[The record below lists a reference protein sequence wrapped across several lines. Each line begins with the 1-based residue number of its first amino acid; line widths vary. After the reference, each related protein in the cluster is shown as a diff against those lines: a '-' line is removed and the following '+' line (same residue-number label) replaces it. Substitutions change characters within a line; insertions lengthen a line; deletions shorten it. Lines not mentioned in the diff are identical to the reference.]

1 MMSKEQNMR
10 CNFRKAIK
18 AKVAFLIMILSALGC
33 SRSGSKDY
41 PIRPVPF
48 TDVKMTDH
56 FWRPRMETNRAVTIR
71 HAFQKC
77 EETGRLD
84 NFALAGGLIKGEQKG
99 IYPFDDTDVYKTLEG
114 ASYALMV
121 NPDPALEAYMD
132 SVITLVAAA
141 QEDDGYLY
149 TARTNKAERL
159 KNWFGEN
166 RWEKLDGS
174 HELYNA
180 GHLFEA
186 AAAHYRATG
195 KRNLLDV
202 ALQCADLIDKTFG
215 PGKLQ
220 KPPGHQVIEMGL
232 VKLYRVTGEERYL
245 KLSKFFLD
253 VRGKPLDGRKLN
265 GEYNQDHE
273 PVLQQDEAVGHAV
286 RAGYMYSGMA
296 DVAAL
301 TNDEAYVQA
310 IDRLWENVAE
320 KKLYLTG
327 GIGAKGSN
335 EGFGGNYDL
344 PNMSAYNETCSSISN
359 LYWNHRLFLLH
370 GEAKYLDL
378 MERTLCNALLSG
390 ISLEGTRFFY
400 PNPLASVGQHERA
413 EWFGCACCPGNVT
426 RFIASVPG
434 YVYACSDDEV
444 FVNLYASNEA
454 QLALDQQKLR
464 LTQETDYPWN
474 GKVRL
479 TLHPQA
485 QELKMT
491 LNLRI
496 PGWAQGRPL
505 ASKLYRYLN
514 DKAAPVR
521 ITVNGEAVPLKIK
534 NGFAQIE
541 RAWHANDTVELDL
554 PMLIRR
560 VVAHD
565 SVKADVGRVALE
577 RGPLVFCA
585 EWPDHEG
592 GHVRNLLLPDDA
604 SLSTEFLA
612 DRLRGIQV
620 IKAKAAAYYLDQN
633 NKLEKKEQE
642 LLAIPYY
649 AWAHRGKGEMTVW
662 FARDENVVQPV
673 GQPTLASTSQV
684 QASFGKNPQA
694 VNDMLEPSSSID
706 HEVPYFHWWPNKGTT
721 EWIQYDFKQPEEVS
735 MAQVYWFDDAG
746 MGECRVPKSWRIL
759 YWEEGKWRPVYT
771 PGSYGIEKDRFNEVV
786 FETVRTKSLR
796 LEIQAQEGWA
806 GGIHEWKVK

>member
-1 MMSKEQNMR
+1 MSNPSNKKT
-10 CNFRKAIK
+10 KA
-18 AKVAFLIMILSALGC
+18 AGVFFSALLFTLGC
-33 SRSGSKDY
+33 DQSGPKDY

-48 TDVKMTDH
+48 TEVKLTDH
-56 FWRPRMETNRAVTIR
+56 FWRPRLETNRAITIR
-71 HAFQKC
+71 HVFRKC
-77 EETGRLD
+77 EETGRMD
-84 NFALAGGLIKGEQKG
+84 NFSLAGGLIQGEQKG
-99 IYPFDDTDVYKTLEG
+99 EYPFDDTDVYKTIEG
-114 ASYALMV
+114 ASYALMTS
-121 NPDPALEAYMD
+121 PDSALAAYVD
-132 SVITLVAAA
+132 SVITLIAAA

-159 KNWFGEN
+159 KKWFGEQ
-166 RWEKLDGS
+166 RWENLAGS

-195 KRNLLDV
+195 KRNLLEV
-202 ALQCADLIDKTFG
+202 ALKCADLIDKTFG
-215 PGKLQ
+215 PDKLQ

-232 VKLYRVTGEERYL
+232 VKLYRATGEERYL
-245 KLSKFFLD
+245 KLAKFFLE
-253 VRGKPLDGRKLN
+253 VRGNARDGRKLY
-265 GEYNQDHE
+265 GEYSQDHK
-273 PVLQQDEAVGHAV
+273 PILQQDEAVGHAV
-286 RAGYMYSGMA
+286 RAAYMYSGMA
-296 DVAAL
+296 DIAAL
-301 TNDEAYVQA
+301 THDEAYTKA
-310 IDRLWENVAE
+310 LARLWESVAAR
-320 KKLYLTG
+320 KLYLTG
-327 GIGAKGSN
+327 GVGAQGSN
-335 EGFGGNYDL
+335 EGFSGNYDL
-344 PNMSAYNETCSSISN
+344 PNRSAYNETCSSIAN
-359 LYWNHRLFLLH
+359 VYWNHRLFLLH

-378 MERTLCNALLSG
+378 MERTMYNALLSA

-400 PNPLASVGQHERA
+400 PNPLASLGEHERS

-426 RFIASVPG
+426 RFLASAPG
-434 YVYACSDDEV
+434 YFYAVRDDEV
-444 FVNLYASNEA
+444 FVNLYASNDA
-454 QLALDQQKLR
+454 QLALNQQQLR

-474 GKVRL
+474 GTIRL

-505 ASKLYRYLN
+505 ASELYHYLN
-514 DKAAPVR
+514 DEAAPVR
-521 ITVNGEAVPLKIK
+521 IKVNGEAVPLKIK

-541 RAWHANDTVELDL
+541 RAWHSNDTVELDL
-554 PMLIRR
+554 PMLVRR

-592 GHVRNLLLPDDA
+592 GHVRNVLLPDDA
-604 SLSTEFLA
+604 NFTTEFLP
-612 DRLRGIQV
+612 DRLRGIQI

-633 NKLEKKEQE
+633 EKLEKREQD

-662 FARDENVVQPV
+662 FAREESAAQPV
-673 GQPTLASTSQV
+673 GSPTLASTSRV

-694 VNDMLEPSSSID
+694 VNDLMEPESSID
-706 HEVPYFHWWPNKGTT
+706 HEAPYYHWWPHKGTT

-735 MAQVYWFDDAG
+735 MAQVYWFDDTG
-746 MGECRVPKSWRIL
+746 MGECRVPRSWRML
-759 YWEEGKWRPVYT
+759 YWEDEKWRPVYT
-771 PGSYGIEKDRFNEVV
+771 TGSYEIAKDRFNEVV

-796 LEIQAQEGWA
+796 LEIQSQDGWA
-806 GGIHEWKVK
+806 GGIHEWKVQ

>member
-1 MMSKEQNMR
+1 MGYNLASML
-10 CNFRKAIK
+10 KAG
-18 AKVAFLIMILSALGC
+18 AAFFSTVFFALGC
-33 SRSGSKDY
+33 SQSGSKDY

-48 TDVKMTDH
+48 TAVKMADH

-121 NPDPALEAYMD
+121 DPDPALEAYMD
-132 SVITLVAAA
+132 SVIALVAAA
-141 QEDDGYLY
+141 QEEDGYLY
-149 TARTNKAERL
+149 TVRTNKTERL
-159 KNWFGEN
+159 KNWFGDQ
-166 RWEKLDGS
+166 RWEKLEGS

-186 AAAHYRATG
+186 AAAHFQATG

-202 ALQCADLIDKTFG
+202 ALKYADLLDKTFG

-232 VKLYRVTGEERYL
+232 VKLYRVTGEKRYL
-245 KLSKFFLD
+245 NLAKFFLD
-253 VRGKPLDGRKLN
+253 VRGKPLDGRKLY
-265 GEYNQDHE
+265 GEYSQDHK

-301 TNDEAYVQA
+301 TNDDAYVKA
-310 IDRLWENVAE
+310 IDHLWDNVVG
-320 KKLYLTG
+320 KKLYLIG

-335 EGFGGNYDL
+335 EGFSSNYDL
-344 PNMSAYNETCSSISN
+344 PNMSAYNETCASISN
-359 LYWNHRLFLLH
+359 VYWNHRLFLLH
-370 GEAKYLDL
+370 GDAKYLDI
-378 MERTLCNALLSG
+378 MERTLYNALLSG

-400 PNPLASVGQHERA
+400 PNPLESVGQHERA

-434 YVYACSDDEV
+434 YVYGTRDNEL

-454 QLALDQQKLR
+454 QLTLNNQKLR
-464 LTQETDYPWN
+464 LVQETDYPWN
-474 GKVRL
+474 GATRL
-479 TLHPQA
+479 TLHPEPEEMQI
-485 QELKMT
+485 T

-496 PGWAQGRPL
+496 PGWAQGRPV
-505 ASKLYRYLN
+505 ASDLYHYLN
-514 DKAAPVR
+514 NESAHISLR
-521 ITVNGEAVPLKIK
+521 VNGDAIPLKIK
-534 NGFAQIE
+534 NGFAQI
-541 RAWHANDTVELDL
+541 RRTWHDGDVVELNI

-560 VVAHD
+560 IVAHD
-565 SVKADVGRVALE
+565 SVKADIKRVALE
-577 RGPLVFCA
+577 RGPIVFCA
-585 EWPDHEG
+585 EWPDHDG

-604 SLSTEFLA
+604 NLTTEFLA

-620 IKAKAAAYYLDQN
+620 IRGKAAGYYFDQN
-633 NKLEKKEQE
+633 EKLEKKEQQ

-662 FARDENVVQPV
+662 FARDETVVQPV
-673 GQPTLASTSQV
+673 GQPTLASISQV
-684 QASFGKNPQA
+684 QTSFGKNPQA
-694 VNDMLEPSSSID
+694 VNDLLEPASSID
-706 HEVPYFHWWPNKGTT
+706 HEVPYFHWWPHKGTT
-721 EWIQYDFKQPEEVS
+721 EWIQYDFQKSEEISTVE
-735 MAQVYWFDDAG
+735 VYWFDDTG
-746 MGECRVPKSWRIL
+746 MGESRLPKSWRIL
-759 YWEEGKWRPVYT
+759 YLENEKWRPVYT
-771 PGSYGIEKDRFNEVV
+771 PGGYGIQKDRFNEVV
-786 FETVRTKSLR
+786 FETVRTTSLR
-796 LEIQAQEGWA
+796 LEIQSQDGWA

>member
-1 MMSKEQNMR
+1 MSRNSASGL
-10 CNFRKAIK
+10 KAGP
-18 AKVAFLIMILSALGC
+18 AFLIMILSALGC
-33 SRSGSKDY
+33 GQSGPKDY

-56 FWRPRMETNRAVTIR
+56 FWRPRMETNRTITIR

-84 NFALAGGLIKGEQKG
+84 NFAIAGGLIKGEQKG
-99 IYPFDDTDVYKTLEG
+99 LYPFDDTDVYKTLEG

-121 NPDPALEAYMD
+121 DPDPELEAYMD
-132 SVITLVAAA
+132 SVIAIVAAA

-159 KNWFGEN
+159 KNWFGDK
-166 RWEKLDGS
+166 RWAKLEGS

-186 AAAHYRATG
+186 AAAHYQATG
-195 KRNLLDV
+195 KRSLLNI
-202 ALQCADLIDKTFG
+202 ALQYADLIDQTFG

-232 VKLYRVTGEERYL
+232 VKLYRVTGEKRYL
-245 KLSKFFLD
+245 NLAKFFLD

-265 GEYNQDHE
+265 GEYSQDHK
-273 PVLQQDEAVGHAV
+273 PVLQQNEAVGHAV
-286 RAGYMYSGMA
+286 RAGYMYAGMA

-301 TNDEAYVQA
+301 TNDDAYIKA
-310 IDRLWENVAE
+310 IDRLWENVAG

-335 EGFGGNYDL
+335 EGFGSNYDL
-344 PNMSAYNETCSSISN
+344 PNMSAYNETCSSIAN
-359 LYWNHRLFLLH
+359 VYWNHRLFLLH
-370 GEAKYLDL
+370 GDAKYLDIV
-378 MERTLCNALLSG
+378 ERTLYNALLSG

-400 PNPLASVGQHERA
+400 PNPLESVGQHERA

-434 YVYACSDDEV
+434 YVYAVSDDEM

-454 QLALDQQKLR
+454 QLTLNNQKLR
-464 LTQETDYPWN
+464 LVQETDYPWN
-474 GKVRL
+474 GTIRL
-479 TLHPQA
+479 TLHPEP
-485 QELKMT
+485 QEMKMA

-496 PGWAQGRPL
+496 PGWAQGRPF
-505 ASKLYRYLN
+505 ASDLYHYLN
-514 DKAAPVR
+514 AEPANVSIK
-521 ITVNGEAVPLKIK
+521 VNGEVIPLKMK
-534 NGFAQIE
+534 NGFAQI
-541 RAWHANDTVELDL
+541 RRTWHSKDAVELTIS
-554 PMLIRR
+554 MLIRR

-577 RGPLVFCA
+577 RGPIVFCA
-585 EWPDHEG
+585 EWPDHED

-604 SLSTEFLA
+604 NLTSEFLA
-612 DRLRGIQV
+612 DRLHGIQV
-620 IKAKAAAYYLDQN
+620 IRGQATGYYLDKN
-633 NKLEKKEQE
+633 AKLEKREQE

-662 FARDENVVQPV
+662 FARNEAVVQPV

-684 QASFGKNPQA
+684 QASFGNNPQA
-694 VNDMLEPSSSID
+694 VNDMLEPTNSID
-706 HEVPYFHWWPNKGTT
+706 HEVPYFHWWPHKGTS
-721 EWIQYDFKQPEEVS
+721 EWIQYDFKKPEEVS
-735 MAQVYWFDDAG
+735 TVEVYWFDDTG
-746 MGECRVPKSWRIL
+746 MGECRLPKSWRIL
-759 YWEEGKWRPVYT
+759 YWEDGKWCAVYT
-771 PGSYGIEKDRFNEVV
+771 PGSYGIEKNQFNEVV

-796 LEIQAQEGWA
+796 LEIQSQDGWA